1 MAGLNIQGP
10 DEEQTQAEELPP
22 PKVTIA
28 RERVLEEARKEAS
41 SGDAE
46 GRKRL
51 SLVVIGHVDAGKST
65 LMGRL
70 LYECGQV
77 EEKRRR
83 EHERASEKAGK
94 ASFSWAWELD
104 AGAEERER

>member
-1 MAGLNIQGP
+1 VSVCLFFF
-10 DEEQTQAEELPP
+10 L
-22 PKVTIA
+22 
-28 RERVLEEARKEAS
+28 
-41 SGDAE
+41 
-46 GRKRL
+46 
-51 SLVVIGHVDAGKST
+51 GHVDAGKST

-83 EHERASEKAGK
+83 DHERASEKAGK

-104 AGAEERER
+104 AGTEERERLAALYITANNMSSFTLEGLLWILLSPFFRRNTA